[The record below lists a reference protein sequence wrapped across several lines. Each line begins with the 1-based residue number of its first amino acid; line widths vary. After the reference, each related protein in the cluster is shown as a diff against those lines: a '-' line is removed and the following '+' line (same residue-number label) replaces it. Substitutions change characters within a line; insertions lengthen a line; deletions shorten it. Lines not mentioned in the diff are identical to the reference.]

1 MPAKKTSS
9 KSTASKSTAAAASP
23 ATTTK
28 ATKAASSGTAKK
40 SSGKSA
46 KSSGKST
53 KAAASTSTPA
63 PAPAPVAAPEPVVAE
78 SSTVSTT
85 PEVSL
90 EARFESI
97 LTRLAEFKTF
107 QATLHADVKVLR
119 REVTRQMREANRRRT
134 RRPATADDATR
145 TPRAPSGFAKPT
157 LISDELCSFL
167 GKPVGTEM
175 ARTEVT
181 KSITAYIKEHSLQHA
196 ENKRRIMPDTALASL
211 LNVDDSVELTYF
223 NLQKYMKVHFP
234 KSAAAAPSSA

>member
-1 MPAKKTSS
+1 MPAKKTAT
-9 KSTASKSTAAAASP
+9 KSSKSTAAAASP

-28 ATKAASSGTAKK
+28 VAKTASSAKK
-40 SSGKSA
+40 SSGKST

-53 KAAASTSTPA
+53 KSAASTPT
-63 PAPAPVAAPEPVVAE
+63 PAPAPVAAPEPVVSEA
-78 SSTVSTT
+78 STVSTT

-90 EARFESI
+90 ESRFESI

-119 REVTRQMREANRRRT
+119 REVTRQMREANKRRK

-145 TPRAPSGFAKPT
+145 APRAPSGFAKPT

>member
-1 MPAKKTSS
+1 MPATKKTSS
-9 KSTASKSTAAAASP
+9 KSNAAASP
-23 ATTTK
+23 APAKAAKATK
-28 ATKAASSGTAKK
+28 ATKAASSNKK
-40 SSGKSA
+40 SSGKSN
-46 KSSGKST
+46 KSSGKAS
-53 KAAASTSTPA
+53 KSAASTPA
-63 PAPAPVAAPEPVVAE
+63 PAAAPVAAPVPVVSEA
-78 SSTVSTT
+78 STVSTT

-90 EARFESI
+90 EERFESI

-119 REVTRQMREANRRRT
+119 REVTRQMREANKRRK

-196 ENKRRIMPDTALASL
+196 ENKRRIMPDSALASL

-234 KSAAAAPSSA
+234 KSAASAPSSA

>member
-9 KSTASKSTAAAASP
+9 KPTASKSTAAAATP

-28 ATKAASSGTAKK
+28 TASSAKKSTAKK
-40 SSGKSA
+40 SSGKAA
-46 KSSGKST
+46 KAT
-53 KAAASTSTPA
+53 KTAATTPT
-63 PAPAPVAAPEPVVAE
+63 PAPVAAPEPVVSEA
-78 SSTVSTT
+78 STVSTT
-85 PEVSL
+85 PEITL
-90 EARFESI
+90 ESRFESI

-107 QATLHADVKVLR
+107 QATLHADVKILR
-119 REVTRQMREANRRRT
+119 KEVTRQMREANKRRK

-181 KSITAYIKEHSLQHA
+181 KSITAYIKEHSLQNA

-211 LNVDDSVELTYF
+211 LNVDDTVELTYF

-234 KSAAAAPSSA
+234 KSAAAIAAEATSA

>member
-9 KSTASKSTAAAASP
+9 KSTASKSNAAAATP
-23 ATTTK
+23 ATK
-28 ATKAASSGTAKK
+28 ATKAASSG
-40 SSGKSA
+40 SA
-46 KSSGKST
+46 TPKKSSGKST
-53 KAAASTSTPA
+53 KSSGKAAKTAATTPT
-63 PAPAPVAAPEPVVAE
+63 PTPAPVAAPEPVVSEA
-78 SSTVSTT
+78 STVSTT
-85 PEVSL
+85 PEISL
-90 EARFESI
+90 ESRFESI

-119 REVTRQMREANRRRT
+119 REVTRQMREANKRRK

-145 TPRAPSGFAKPT
+145 APRAPSGFAKPT

>member
-9 KSTASKSTAAAASP
+9 KSTASKSTAAAATP

-28 ATKAASSGTAKK
+28 TASAAKK
-40 SSGKSA
+40 SSAKKSSA
-46 KSSGKST
+46 KAAKAT
-53 KAAASTSTPA
+53 KTAAATTPT
-63 PAPAPVAAPEPVVAE
+63 PTPAPVAAPEPVVSEA
-78 SSTVSTT
+78 STVSTT
-85 PEVSL
+85 PEITL
-90 EARFESI
+90 ESRFESI

-107 QATLHADVKVLR
+107 QATLHADVKILR
-119 REVTRQMREANRRRT
+119 KEVTRQMREANKRRK

-181 KSITAYIKEHSLQHA
+181 KSITAYIKEHSLQNA

-211 LNVDDSVELTYF
+211 LNVDDTVELTYF

-234 KSAAAAPSSA
+234 KSAAAIAAEATSA